1 MPSAAY
7 ADLLRTVSAFVPA
20 EKALGIVGR
29 QVPKC
34 NQTAETLNKAGLKA
48 IRVYVMGA
56 AGLYIPE
63 AGRRQDLE
71 DKLAA
76 LE

>member
-7 ADLLRTVSAFVPA
+7 ADLLRTLSAFIPA

-29 QVPKC
+29 QLPKC
-34 NQTAETLNKAGLKA
+34 NQTAETLDKAGLKT

-63 AGRRQDLE
+63 PARKKELE

>member
-7 ADLLRTVSAFVPA
+7 ADLLRTVSAFIPA

-56 AGLYIPE
+56 AGLYIPDS
-63 AGRRQDLE
+63 AKKQDME
-71 DKLAA
+71 NRLAA

>member
-7 ADLLRTVSAFVPA
+7 ADLLRTVSDFVPA
-20 EKALGIVGR
+20 EKAMGLVDR

-48 IRVYVMGA
+48 IRGYVMGA

-63 AGRRQDLE
+63 PARKKALE

>member
-1 MPSAAY
+1 MPSADY
-7 ADLLRTVSAFVPA
+7 SELLRTVSSFLPA
-20 EKALGIVGR
+20 EKAVGILGR
-29 QVPKC
+29 QLPKC

-63 AGRRQDLE
+63 PARRQALE